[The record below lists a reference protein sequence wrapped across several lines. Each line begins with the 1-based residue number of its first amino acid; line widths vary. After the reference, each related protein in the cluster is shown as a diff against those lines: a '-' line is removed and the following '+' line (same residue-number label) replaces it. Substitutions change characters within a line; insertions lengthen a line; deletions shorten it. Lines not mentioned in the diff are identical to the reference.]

1 MKNKKIAI
9 TGGIGSGKSTVSL
22 LIAELGYP
30 VLSCDNITTQLYKK
44 RKVKLLLKKLFP
56 SAVKG
61 FFNPKIDRAKIASLA
76 FNDKSLHAQLTDT
89 ITPLV
94 MAEVNKQ
101 CSAIKG
107 VVFVEVPLLFEC
119 NYQDYF
125 DGVLVVVR
133 DKKSRIESVKARSN
147 LSEEQILARM
157 QNQIDYDTFDLSPY
171 TVIINNDILTL
182 KNKVISAIKPFI
194 NE

>member
-9 TGGIGSGKSTVSL
+9 TGGIGSGESTVSL

-44 RKVKLLLKKLFP
+44 RKVKLLLKKIFP

-61 FFNPKIDRAKIASLA
+61 FFHPKIDRTKIASLA

-157 QNQIDYDTFDLSPY
+157 QNQIDYDSFDLTAY
-171 TVIINNDILTL
+171 TVITNDDISTL
-182 KNKVISAIKPFI
+182 KDKVISAIKPFI
-194 NE
+194 NQ